1 MAKIETVMTYIV
13 AVGIMTRDNFATA
26 HKVSG
31 NKITTNEGIIM
42 TKTSIDIFHHFSR
55 VMNDTEII
63 SKQFLGLTMK
73 LVNTSSVFD
82 CVTIANPIEIF
93 APKVTTIMSNT
104 SAITSNIAYTRVI
117 IHL

>member
-1 MAKIETVMTYIV
+1 MAKIGTVMTYIV
-13 AVGIMTRDNFATA
+13 AVGIMTRDNFAAA

-31 NKITTNEGIIM
+31 NKITTNEGINM
-42 TKTSIDIFHHFSR
+42 TRTSIDIIYYFSR

-63 SKQFLGLTMK
+63 SKTFLGLTMK

-117 IHL
+117 INL